1 MRCPQAQILMT
12 KRLRESLPVD
22 EARALERHLSS
33 CPTCRAELND
43 LQPLET
49 ALLRAQPAAPPT
61 VRVNT
66 AAITGAGSRASGFP
80 RWVPALA
87 LGAAATAVALGVAS
101 RIPQPTP
108 EISRP
113 GTTEHL
119 PPVALKTSPVERER
133 PLVRVPR
140 EAPRDPALIPAAP
153 ELAQITR
160 AMPSPRERKP
170 GAERPALRR
179 PEEPGVGLQ
188 QPELP
193 GLALPAQLPREG
205 HVLAVAFQVPPPV
218 PAPPGRVD
226 AALRGNS
233 RLEAPLTLVEKDR
246 PLGEL
251 LPELGRKL
259 GVRLRPGRETGDDK
273 ATLCLTA
280 RPAGEALSLLARHLG
295 FRWVREGEE
304 YRLIQDLAGKQRE
317 QALLRNELA
326 PIETQLNLA
335 VRWLREPLE
344 RKKARVD
351 EIDALLKMG
360 GLEQA
365 EQARLGAEKQT
376 ILDVWLSPASVQ
388 PSLDLFRA
396 LTPTQLDSLLDGTEF
411 RYSTA
416 TGTLP
421 APLAEK
427 IHDSTAILETQYGPL
442 PRVQA
447 DVTIRLTDVEDAD
460 EVPPSRRQRQLRL
473 ETHFSTVRG
482 TKEDP
487 HYWGGGW
494 SPHIPAL
501 PDPAPA
507 AEPMSDPDLARAV
520 DLVLPGPTKQP
531 LPVTGHLIA
540 SAQLG
545 AVWPEQASVG
555 DVAAAI
561 HRVTG
566 LDVMADSFVPA
577 RLNPA
582 LLRGRKPLV
591 EVLQKVAEELDYTW
605 EKRGKLLLLRDRRFY
620 RDRPAEVP
628 DRIVKPFRERVLR
641 AGTLELDELAGLAAA
656 LNDTQVRSLHRYW
669 GWYLGTERILP
680 TATLFQH
687 RQHLR
692 FWAGLSPAQ
701 RSAVRGGQS
710 LPVAQML
717 PAQRGLWA
725 TALTSPP
732 ESANTPSEVQA
743 TPTPADMEA
752 GEFRLSRAEHQLLMF
767 TRTVPDGSRRT
778 GASIVAEGPPSS
790 DVRKLAGGGFDELEP
805 GRQVPMVGYAFQYYL
820 GGKPQPVRKTTIMLP
835 LLQPEGKVR

>member
-12 KRLRESLPVD
+12 KRLREPLPVD

-33 CPTCRAELND
+33 CSTCRAELDD

-49 ALLRAQPAAPPT
+49 ALLRAQPGAPPT

-87 LGAAATAVALGVAS
+87 LGAAAAAVALGVAS
-101 RIPQPTP
+101 RTSHPQP
-108 EISRP
+108 EVSRP
-113 GTTEHL
+113 GNAERQ
-119 PPVALKTSPVERER
+119 PAVALQTAPVEREQ

-140 EAPRDPALIPAAP
+140 EAPRDPALVPILPERLEIARTMAPA
-153 ELAQITR
+153 
-160 AMPSPRERKP
+160 RERKP
-170 GAERPALRR
+170 GAERPALQR
-179 PEEPGVGLQ
+179 PDEPGVALQ
-188 QPELP
+188 RPELP
-193 GLALPAQLPREG
+193 ALVPAQLQRDS

-226 AALRGNS
+226 AALRGNP
-233 RLEAPLTLVEKDR
+233 RLEAPLTLEEKNR
-246 PLGEL
+246 PLREL
-251 LPELGRKL
+251 LPQLGRKL
-259 GVRLRPGRETGDDK
+259 GVRLGAGRETGDDK

-280 RPAGEALSLLARHLG
+280 RPAAEALSLLARHLG

-344 RKKARVD
+344 RKKARVE
-351 EIDALLKMG
+351 EIDALLKAG
-360 GLEQA
+360 GLVPA

-396 LTPTQLDSLLDGTEF
+396 LTPAQLDALLDGSEF

-482 TKEDP
+482 TREDP

-501 PDPAPA
+501 PEAAPA
-507 AEPMSDPDLARAV
+507 TEPLSDPDLARAV
-520 DLVLPGPTKQP
+520 DLVLPGPAKQP
-531 LPVTGHLIA
+531 LPVSGHLIA

-545 AVWPEQASVG
+545 AVWPEQATVG

-561 HRVTG
+561 HRATG
-566 LDVMADSFVPA
+566 LDVVADSFVPA

-641 AGTLELDELAGLAAA
+641 AGALDLDELAGLVAA
-656 LNDTQVRSLHRYW
+656 LDDTQVRSMHRYW

-701 RSAVRGGQS
+701 RSALRAGQS
-710 LPVAQML
+710 LPVAQLL
-717 PAQRGLWA
+717 PAQRGRWA
-725 TALTSPP
+725 AALTSPP
-732 ESANTPSEVQA
+732 ESANTPSEVRA

-752 GEFRLSRAEHQLLMF
+752 GEFRLSIAEQQLLMF
-767 TRTVPDGSRRT
+767 TRAVPDGSRRT

-790 DVRKLAGGGFDELEP
+790 DVRKLAGDGFDELEP
-805 GRQVPMVGYAFQYYL
+805 GRQVPMLGYAFQYYL
-820 GGKPQPVRKTTIMLP
+820 GGKPNPVRKTTIMLP
-835 LLQPEGKVR
+835 LLQPEGRTR